1 MENSATG
8 FSTFFVLVGSAM
20 SSLYG
25 HLQEW
30 LMLAGCLV
38 FLDLRFGIKAAE
50 ARGEEIRFSR
60 AWRRTLNKCID
71 YLGYVAAAEMLS
83 RTFGTTLGSQ
93 VVSKSILFLIYG
105 IELSSVIN
113 NYFEY
118 KCLPWRIDLWG
129 IIRNYLKFGKYLKK
143 KK

>member
-38 FLDLRFGIKAAE
+38 FLDLRSGLKAAW
-50 ARGEEIRFSR
+50 RG
-60 AWRRTLNKCID
+60 TLNKGID

-118 KCLPWRIDLWG
+118 KCLPWRIDLWR